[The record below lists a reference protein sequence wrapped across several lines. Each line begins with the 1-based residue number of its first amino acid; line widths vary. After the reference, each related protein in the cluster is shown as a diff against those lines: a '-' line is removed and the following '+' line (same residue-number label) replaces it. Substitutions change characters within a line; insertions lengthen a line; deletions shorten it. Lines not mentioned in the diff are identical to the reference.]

1 MGIPGCYAAVL
12 LADRMGCKRLNTY
25 GFLLL
30 SAAFAGQAIAWMLVP
45 EAHILQ
51 FAPWFVLKSLIDRI
65 LCIWWGHIVFY
76 PLAVYGTLCKHLR
89 CLRAVTLGS

>member
-12 LADRMGCKRLNTY
+12 LAERMGCKRLNTY

-51 FAPWFVLKSLIDRI
+51 FAPWFVLKSLIG
-65 LCIWWGHIVFY
+65 CGF
-76 PLAVYGTLCKHLR
+76 
-89 CLRAVTLGS
+89 

>member
-12 LADRMGCKRLNTY
+12 LAERMGCKRLNTY

-51 FAPWFVLKSLIDRI
+51 FAPWFVLKSLIDCGFCAI
-65 LCIWWGHIVFY
+65 GCMLHFTHW
-76 PLAVYGTLCKHLR
+76 LR
-89 CLRAVTLGS
+89 KEPCVSI